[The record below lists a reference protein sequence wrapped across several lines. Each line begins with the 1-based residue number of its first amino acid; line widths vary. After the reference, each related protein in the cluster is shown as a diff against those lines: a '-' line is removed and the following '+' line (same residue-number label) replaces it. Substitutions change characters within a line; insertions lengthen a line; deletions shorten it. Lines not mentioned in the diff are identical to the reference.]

1 MRKSTNY
8 VCNNILQIRVFQY
21 YFNEKRKFRP
31 ELPCKQVKFSIMHPA
46 LFDEILQPKHLSTR
60 TFLRIATTLPCC
72 SVKGKLKQ
80 PAP

>member
-1 MRKSTNY
+1 MRELTNY
-8 VCNNILQIRVFQY
+8 VCNNILQIRAFRY

-31 ELPCKQVKFSIMHPA
+31 ELPCKQVKFSIMYSRPVC
-46 LFDEILQPKHLSTR
+46 DIVQPKRLPTR